1 MRFFS
6 RLGLLALLVGMTTGL
21 PAKVADPPAIQE
33 GEFLYLS
40 HANTVEKA
48 VAVSRFEHI
57 RAVATGRGKV
67 VWRRELYQ
75 GIEPAKYDPN
85 LEQDVQWNIITSL
98 EMRGDTIVATN
109 KEGDV
114 FVLDKTSGALI
125 RQERV
130 GDPRSTE
137 VGRSRFSCSR
147 GE

>member
-1 MRFFS
+1 M
-6 RLGLLALLVGMTTGL
+6 GLLSRGMMLALWGGLVTGL
-21 PAKVADPPAIQE
+21 PAKIADPPAIPE
-33 GEFLYLS
+33 GEYLYLS

-75 GIEPAKYDPN
+75 DIEPAKYDPN

-98 EMRGDTIVATN
+98 EMRGDTIVVTN

-130 GDPRSTE
+130 GDSRSTE